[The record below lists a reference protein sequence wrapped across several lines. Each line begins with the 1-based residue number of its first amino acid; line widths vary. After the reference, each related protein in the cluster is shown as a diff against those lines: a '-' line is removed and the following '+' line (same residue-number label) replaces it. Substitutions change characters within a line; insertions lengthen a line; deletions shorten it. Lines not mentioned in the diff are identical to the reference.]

1 MLRFARMDVF
11 ASDDPVRRIVADA
24 EGRIEL
30 VVRSGGLRVGDAND
44 AFTIYEEGELAC
56 AGVAAIA
63 VASPGY
69 TTLVEIVRGTLA

>member
-1 MLRFARMDVF
+1 MTATF

-24 EGRIEL
+24 DGRIEL
-30 VVRSGGLRVGDAND
+30 TVRSGGLRVGEGAD

-56 AGVAAIA
+56 AGTAWIA